1 MIKIELAKGL
11 FMVDHPCLVL
21 NQSYEPLNVCR
32 ARRAISLIFSG
43 KAEMLENGSGYI
55 HTANTIF
62 PIPSVIK
69 LVYMVKRPRPQP
81 KLTRVEIFNRDHNTC
96 QYCGKTS
103 NQLTLDHVMPRRQGG
118 RHTWENLVSAC
129 SPCNRKKAGRTPE
142 QAHMK
147 LYKTPVRPAGSIYLN
162 IPFHFIQTQSHWQK
176 YLPDLLSVLSVDRSG

>member
-1 MIKIELAKGL
+1 
-11 FMVDHPCLVL
+11 MVDHPCLVL

-32 ARRAISLIFSG
+32 ARRAISMIFSG

-55 HTANTIF
+55 HTANTVF

-96 QYCGKTS
+96 QYCGKTF
-103 NQLTLDHVMPRRQGG
+103 NQLTLDHVVPRRQGG

-142 QAHMK
+142 QAHMM
-147 LYKTPVRPAGSIYLN
+147 LRQNPTRPAGSVYLN
-162 IPFHFIQTQSHWQK
+162 IPFNLIQTQSHWQK
-176 YLPDLLSVLSVDRSG
+176 YLSN

>member
-69 LVYMVKRPRPQP
+69 LVYMVRRPRPQP

-118 RHTWENLVSAC
+118 RHTWENLASAC

-162 IPFHFIQTQSHWQK
+162 IPLHFIQTQSHWQK
-176 YLPDLLSVLSVDRSG
+176 YLPDLLSVNRSG